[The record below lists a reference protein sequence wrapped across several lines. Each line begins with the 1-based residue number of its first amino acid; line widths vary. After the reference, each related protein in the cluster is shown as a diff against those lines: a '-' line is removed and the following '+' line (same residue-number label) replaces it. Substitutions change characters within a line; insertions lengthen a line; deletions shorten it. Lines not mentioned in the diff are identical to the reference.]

1 MKMGQAA
8 MTWLR
13 HPAPAYAAK
22 RVASIIGADVCSE
35 RRPPE
40 ARAVSSDPPPS
51 R

>member
-1 MKMGQAA
+1 

-13 HPAPAYAAK
+13 HLSAYAAK
-22 RVASIIGADVCSE
+22 LVASIIGGEVCSE

-40 ARAVSSDPPPS
+40 ARAVSSNPPPS